1 MEGVNVLI
9 QMAKL
14 DRDGNGR
21 ISKEEMDK
29 FLESS
34 KDLMEAVSALC
45 LNSGVLAALFLSILF
60 PMGSGPDLMEASE
73 ECKDFFGDTFCR
85 ISEVI

>member
-34 KDLMEAVSALC
+34 KLDTEY
-45 LNSGVLAALFLSILF
+45 SGHPAPSCVERGHLSSSQD
-60 PMGSGPDLMEASE
+60 G
-73 ECKDFFGDTFCR
+73 
-85 ISEVI
+85 V